1 MTTLI
6 RYSANKKDLILT
18 MDTTILII
26 LIGCATVIA
35 LAAIVCDFLYK
46 RKINEIP
53 DNKVV
58 KIHRN
63 YIAGI
68 LAFAIVML
76 LTSNYGCSGNEIFS
90 YLSFASTITS
100 LVLSILAIFVTVKS
114 SSDLYKNFSRMDD
127 ATHTITTA
135 SEKVE
140 GSLNALKNAE
150 KSLQNA
156 SAELS
161 SKFDNIIAQI
171 TEKVQET
178 ETHISNKFEDT
189 VNRLSE
195 NSGLQQTKLPD
206 DNLNVFKSN
215 YLKLSSA
222 TGLLCI
228 YTSTLSF
235 EKQKSFEINV
245 LFKNN
250 ETYTLG
256 YLISAVSS
264 GVISFNCGL
273 NGSNAV
279 ICTSS
284 IFKSD
289 EFIDE
294 LKERIEQL
302 DAPYKKEFKDSIN
315 SVNSFFGVAAIV

>member
-140 GSLNALKNAE
+140 GSLNPNR
-150 KSLQNA
+150 SL
-156 SAELS
+156 
-161 SKFDNIIAQI
+161 
-171 TEKVQET
+171 
-178 ETHISNKFEDT
+178 DT
-189 VNRLSE
+189 V
-195 NSGLQQTKLPD
+195 G
-206 DNLNVFKSN
+206 
-215 YLKLSSA
+215 
-222 TGLLCI
+222 
-228 YTSTLSF
+228 
-235 EKQKSFEINV
+235 
-245 LFKNN
+245 
-250 ETYTLG
+250 
-256 YLISAVSS
+256 
-264 GVISFNCGL
+264 
-273 NGSNAV
+273 
-279 ICTSS
+279 
-284 IFKSD
+284 
-289 EFIDE
+289 
-294 LKERIEQL
+294 
-302 DAPYKKEFKDSIN
+302 
-315 SVNSFFGVAAIV
+315 